1 MLIFVLVFLFFQLL
15 LNFPS
20 YADMDEN
27 SDLRTLTVGVNQI
40 SSPGIPGNIS
50 VFGPNAF
57 GIIQDKRGQVVVA
70 GAKYYTGRVL
80 LWGHDGFF
88 NKNSIESADTGRLL
102 INSIKW
108 ASRKPKP
115 KVGVVDNPY
124 LVSYLDNLGFQTRPI
139 KIDNFA
145 AVDVLIGGIEKAS
158 KNQQVKINHWLKQG
172 GSIIDSATGW
182 GWQQLNPDQQL
193 CTDFTGNVFYAPV
206 GLVFADGFTSDT
218 IQDGFLAQPLPSSS
232 TNAYFALDS
241 LVQKAWDQSKISD
254 QEILILSN
262 TLTTATNCVPI
273 GDQVFRPKLEKVLG
287 GDINQQNPSPDE
299 PITERDILQR
309 LAMSEEIRQSRRLA
323 AEDIK
328 AHSSAK
334 IFPGISP
341 VGTPPVKR
349 SVKVDTSIVGWH
361 SLGLFADAGQMIH
374 VYLPPTAVGKKLKIR
389 MGSTTC
395 RLWNKSVWNRAPEI
409 TNEWSLTQPETRIAS
424 SFGGLIYIVVTEA
437 THDGPRTVT
446 INGAV
451 ESPYYKLGRTSLQD
465 WVQRIRYLPAP
476 WAELASD
483 KVILTVPS
491 SEVRELDNP
500 ELLMQ
505 TWDRVLDLSADLA
518 VLSKTRDYPQRYCAD
533 VQLCAGWMHAG
544 NPIMIPSVTAK
555 NLVDSNHLINEGD
568 WGFYHETGHM
578 FQNPDWTFEGTGE
591 VTVNLFT
598 MYILDKLC
606 NIKPEM
612 GRMGQPNIERKYRAY
627 FKEGSQFKQWKSDPF
642 LALYMYYQL
651 QQEFGWKAFKNVF
664 AQYHKLSRSQRPKND
679 QEKRDQW
686 MFFFSKVAKQ
696 NLGPFFQL
704 WGIPISESS
713 QESVSNLPI
722 WLPIG
727 FPPKE

>member
-1 MLIFVLVFLFFQLL
+1 M
-15 LNFPS
+15 
-20 YADMDEN
+20 
-27 SDLRTLTVGVNQI
+27 
-40 SSPGIPGNIS
+40 
-50 VFGPNAF
+50 
-57 GIIQDKRGQVVVA
+57 
-70 GAKYYTGRVL
+70 
-80 LWGHDGFF
+80 
-88 NKNSIESADTGRLL
+88 
-102 INSIKW
+102 
-108 ASRKPKP
+108 
-115 KVGVVDNPY
+115 
-124 LVSYLDNLGFQTRPI
+124 
-139 KIDNFA
+139 
-145 AVDVLIGGIEKAS
+145 
-158 KNQQVKINHWLKQG
+158 
-172 GSIIDSATGW
+172 
-182 GWQQLNPDQQL
+182 
-193 CTDFTGNVFYAPV
+193 
-206 GLVFADGFTSDT
+206 
-218 IQDGFLAQPLPSSS
+218 AQPLPSSS

-612 GRMGQPNIERKYRAY
+612 GRMSQPNIERKYRAY

-704 WGIPISESS
+704 WGIPVSESS